1 MTDID
6 RRLEAVFGSY
16 LAPDRELEWQSTKAG
31 LPAGSRISGTV
42 VARYIFGLF
51 VDIGVGFPALL
62 PITHF
67 NPPPRRRPVVIE
79 DYPAVGSPVTGRSV
93 AFDEERRQIGITQ
106 LDPHPFLDG
115 HPEAKSARGAKG
127 ESDGGAAH
135 G

>member
-6 RRLEAVFGSY
+6 RRLEAVFGKY
-16 LAPDRELEWQSTKAG
+16 LAPDRELEWQSAKAS

-62 PITHF
+62 PITQF
-67 NPPPRRRPVVIE
+67 DPPPRRRPVVIE

-115 HPEAKSARGAKG
+115 HPGGKSGEAETGEAESQRG
-127 ESDGGAAH
+127 H
-135 G
+135 C